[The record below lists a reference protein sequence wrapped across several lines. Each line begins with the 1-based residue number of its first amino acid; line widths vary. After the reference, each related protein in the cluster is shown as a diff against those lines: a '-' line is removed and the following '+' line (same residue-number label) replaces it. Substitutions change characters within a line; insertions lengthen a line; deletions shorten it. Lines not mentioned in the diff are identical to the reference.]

1 MEEKLVTNGK
11 NTMKAFVLQAPG
23 QLGWEE
29 RPIPVPGPGQALI
42 RSRMVGICG
51 SDLHAYHGLQPE
63 MTYPGIMGHEILG
76 EIVTVNAATTE
87 FTPGARVVIDPSIT
101 CGKCYTCS
109 MGRSNV
115 CKNLQVLGVHKD
127 GGFAE
132 YFTANLNQI
141 YSVPDRLA
149 DEVCVLAEPLSIA
162 AQAVDRGRIVKGDET
177 VIFGAGPIGL
187 AILELA
193 KDLGARVGVVD
204 LIEKR
209 LEAAANIGA
218 DYIINSRGPIA
229 ETLEAIRANAK
240 TPGPRVVVDAA
251 AVKQTAEMAVKAV
264 TRAGRLLVVG
274 MAKPDVAVPYLPIL
288 KKELDVIGTRMTN
301 AKFGPVVEF
310 LSKNEHSR
318 VFKDNMVTHIYP
330 FSEMFEAFAVAEK
343 TPESVI
349 KAVIDFRAGS

>member
-1 MEEKLVTNGK
+1 MNGK
-11 NTMKAFVLQAPG
+11 KMMKAFVLKAPG
-23 QLGWEE
+23 QLAWED

-51 SDLHAYHGLQPE
+51 SDLHAYHGLQPS
-63 MTYPGIMGHEILG
+63 MVYPGIMGHEILG
-76 EIVTVNAATTE
+76 EVVTVNAASTE
-87 FTPGARVVIDPSIT
+87 LASGARVVIDPSIT

-109 MGRSNV
+109 VGRSNV
-115 CKNLQVLGVHKD
+115 CENLQVLGVHQD

-141 YSVPDRLA
+141 YGVPDQLP

-162 AQAVDRGRIVKGDET
+162 AQAVDRGRIGKDDEV

-193 KDLGARVGVVD
+193 KDLGARVGMVD

-209 LEAAANIGA
+209 LTAATNIGA
-218 DYIINSRGPIA
+218 DYIINSRGSAA
-229 ETLEAIRANAK
+229 ETLKAIRGNAK
-240 TPGPRVVVDAA
+240 APGPRVVVDAA
-251 AVKQTAEMAVKAV
+251 AVKQTAEMAVEAV

-274 MAKPDVAVPYLPIL
+274 MAKPEVAVPYLPIL
-288 KKELDVIGTRMTN
+288 KKELDVIGTRMAK
-301 AKFGPVVEF
+301 AKFGQVVDF
-310 LSKNEHSR
+310 LSRSEHSR

-330 FSEMFEAFAVAEK
+330 FGEIFKAFTVAEK
-343 TPESVI
+343 EPEAVI